1 MVFMSSPSEPR
12 WLDDDQRTAW
22 LGLLSIVNRAF
33 PELERTLKSH
43 DLLNVQYAILVK
55 LSEAPDRCMRLSDL
69 AEAANLSQSRLTH
82 RLRALVSRGDVEVC
96 EHPGD
101 GRAKN
106 ATLTPAGL
114 ARLEHVAPFHVE
126 DVQRLL
132 FDPLNETQTAAMADA
147 LSAISDHLCAHPE
160 YLNPKN

>member
-1 MVFMSSPSEPR
+1 MSAPQEPR
-12 WLDDDQRTAW
+12 WLNDDQRTAW

-55 LSEAPDRCMRLSDL
+55 LSEAPGRCMRLSDL
-69 AEAANLSQSRLTH
+69 ADAANLSQSRLTH
-82 RLRALVSRGDVEVC
+82 RLRALVARGDVEVC
-96 EHPGD
+96 DHPGD

-106 ATLTPAGL
+106 ATLTPSGF
-114 ARLEHVAPFHVE
+114 ARLKEVAPFHVE

-132 FDPLNETQTAAMADA
+132 FDPLDEKQTAAMADA
-147 LSAISDHLCAHPE
+147 LSTISDHLCAHPE
-160 YLNPKN
+160 YLNPKSQP